1 MKQAFLILAHNQW
14 DILDCLLKALD
25 YEFND
30 VYLHIDAKVA
40 KLPEIRDLKNA
51 RIVIIKERHNV
62 AWGDF
67 SMVEAEYALFREAAQ
82 HGPYTHYHLL
92 SGVDIPLKSQ
102 QEIMDFS
109 VSHKNEILIGLRTET
124 QDKRELSE
132 RWSYHYLF
140 MSTNYRNKQ
149 DTRPYS
155 LRMLLTIIRHSI
167 VYLEK
172 MLHIRRNHDIT
183 LYKAHQWVSL
193 SEKAMQYLLVH
204 YDEVCRRFK
213 RTLCPDE
220 VFVPT
225 LIMNSPLKSSVLN
238 GGDYTKGSMRL
249 IDWHRG
255 EPYSW
260 KKEDKQEILN
270 SGCLFARKIE
280 SVELA
285 KEIMEAL

>member
-1 MKQAFLILAHNQW
+1 MKQAYLILAHNRW
-14 DILDCLLKALD
+14 DILDCLLEALD

-30 VYLHIDAKVA
+30 IYLHIDAKVDSLP
-40 KLPEIRDLKNA
+40 KLREMKNA
-51 RIVIIKERHNV
+51 RLETIEERHNV

-67 SMVEAEYALFREAAQ
+67 SMVEAEYALFRKAVQ
-82 HGPYTHYHLL
+82 RGPYTHYHLL
-92 SGVDIPLKSQ
+92 SGVDLPLKSQ

-109 VSHKNEILIGLRTET
+109 ISHKDESLIGLRTES
-124 QDKRELSE
+124 QDQRELAE

-149 DTRPYS
+149 DHRPYP

-167 VYLEK
+167 VNIEK
-172 MLHIRRNHDIT
+172 ALHIKRNKDIT

-193 SEKAMQYLLVH
+193 SDEAMQYMLAH

-213 RTLCPDE
+213 QTLCPDE

-225 LIMNSPLKSSVLN
+225 LIMNSPLKSKMLN

-260 KKEDKQEILN
+260 KIEDKDEIMN

-280 SVELA
+280 SIELA
-285 KEIMEAL
+285 KEILESL